1 MQVLNIDMYQT
12 LAMAVGVL
20 FLGGFLKKRIRF
32 LETFC
37 IPSPVVGGIV
47 FAVIFLSAVCV
58 RRSGV
63 QL

>member
-37 IPSPVVGGIV
+37 IPSPVVGGII
-47 FAVIFLSAVCV
+47 FAVISCLH
-58 RRSGV
+58 SGV